1 MSLIGQGR
9 VHLLYVLFFSMIN
22 LTRRIFCGEQHIQAW
37 LCCIMG
43 QLLVV
48 VKTLPRFQYFDKN
61 NRRNKICKLS
71 KQQRRSR
78 AKAAELI
85 SYFAYRCFQANIM
98 AFLAS
103 KSNPACIRSPHPIY
117 IEVLQTITIFKPC
130 HAQNLWQK
138 IFSKLAMQKIE
149 NGMSIYNLLQLMQI
163 WLNLP
168 LDFNVL
174 MVSAF
179 NSNYFCQ
186 KKVKFSAIPTKNHR
200 VKQTKF
206 ILPNPVSSGK

>member
-1 MSLIGQGR
+1 MQI
-9 VHLLYVLFFSMIN
+9 V
-22 LTRRIFCGEQHIQAW
+22 
-37 LCCIMG
+37 
-43 QLLVV
+43 
-48 VKTLPRFQYFDKN
+48 
-61 NRRNKICKLS
+61 
-71 KQQRRSR
+71 
-78 AKAAELI
+78 KAAAEE
-85 SYFAYRCFQANIM
+85 YRSKGGRADKLFCIQMFSSQHHGLPCFKIKPCMHQ
-98 AFLAS
+98 
-103 KSNPACIRSPHPIY
+103 RSPHPIY

-130 HAQNLWQK
+130 DAQNLWQK
-138 IFSKLAMQKIE
+138 NLFKALAMHKIE
-149 NGMSIYNLLQLMQI
+149 IAMSIYNLLQLMQI

>member
-1 MSLIGQGR
+1 
-9 VHLLYVLFFSMIN
+9 MIN
-22 LTRRIFCGEQHIQAW
+22 LTRWWLFCVLQPPNIRCIIEKLLPLLA
-37 LCCIMG
+37 CC
-43 QLLVV
+43 Q
-48 VKTLPRFQYFDKN
+48 KPYFNTSLSSKN

-71 KQQRRSR
+71 KQQRRSIG

-168 LDFNVL
+168 QLDFNVL

-186 KKVKFSAIPTKNHR
+186 KKVKFLATPTKNHR

-206 ILPNPVSSGK
+206 ILPNPVSPGE

>member
-1 MSLIGQGR
+1 
-9 VHLLYVLFFSMIN
+9 
-22 LTRRIFCGEQHIQAW
+22 
-37 LCCIMG
+37 MG

-71 KQQRRSR
+71 KQQRRSIG

-149 NGMSIYNLLQLMQI
+149 NGMSIYNLLQLMQ
-163 WLNLP
+163 

-174 MVSAF
+174 IVSAF

-186 KKVKFSAIPTKNHR
+186 KKVKFLAIPTKNHR
-200 VKQTKF
+200 VKKTKF
-206 ILPNPVSSGK
+206 TSKPSKFWEISKQPSSKK

>member
-22 LTRRIFCGEQHIQAW
+22 LTRRIFCGEQHIQAG

-168 LDFNVL
+168 QLDFNVF
-174 MVSAF
+174 AF
-179 NSNYFCQ
+179 N
-186 KKVKFSAIPTKNHR
+186 
-200 VKQTKF
+200 
-206 ILPNPVSSGK
+206 